1 MLNKAA
7 PTAKEKEVILPKLL
21 DAYLRGSK
29 EELAAE
35 VVRECL
41 AKGDLSS
48 GNAVLKS
55 IDNYLSKPSGADPNV
70 VIKTLRGVK
79 LSEARPNWQKWLK
92 GWTDRLSK
100 SEEAEKPKEAAKPKK
115 A

>member
-1 MLNKAA
+1 M
-7 PTAKEKEVILPKLL
+7 
-21 DAYLRGSK
+21 
-29 EELAAE
+29 
-35 VVRECL
+35 

-48 GNAVLKS
+48 GNAVLNS

-70 VIKTLRGVK
+70 VIKALSGVK

-100 SEEAEKPKEAAKPKK
+100 SEEADKPKEAVKPKK